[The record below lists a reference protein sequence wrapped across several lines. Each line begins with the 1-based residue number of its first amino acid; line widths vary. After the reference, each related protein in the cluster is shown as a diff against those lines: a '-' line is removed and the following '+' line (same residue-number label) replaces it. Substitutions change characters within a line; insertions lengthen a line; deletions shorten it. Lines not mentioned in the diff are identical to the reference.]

1 MKAVILTGG
10 KGTRL
15 APYTAVLPKPLLPI
29 GEIPILE
36 IILRQL
42 KHYGFSEVI
51 LACGYLAELIHAYLI
66 NNEISKELKISYHR
80 ENKPLGTAGALRSI
94 KGLNKTFLVM
104 NGDILTSM
112 DYSKLVKYHQKQKAS
127 LTIAITHKKVKLE
140 LGVLEI
146 DSNNTITDYIEKP
159 VKEFPVSTGIYV
171 YEPRVL
177 KFIKPNTYLDFP
189 SLVLKLIKARE
200 KVVGYPINDFWLD
213 MGNKDDYERA
223 VKEFEQNISA
233 FLPQND

>member
-51 LACGYLAELIHAYLI
+51 LACGYLSELIQAYLM
-66 NNEISKELKISYHR
+66 NNKISTQLKISYHR
-80 ENKPLGTAGALRSI
+80 EEQPLGTAGALATI
-94 KGLNKTFLVM
+94 KGLDETFLVM
-104 NGDILTSM
+104 NGDILTTI
-112 DYSKLVKYHQKQKAS
+112 DYSKLLQYHKESKAA
-127 LTIAITHKKVKLE
+127 LTVAITQKKVQIE
-140 LGVLEI
+140 LGVLHLNAE
-146 DSNNTITDYIEKP
+146 NKITGYEEKP
-159 VKEFPVSTGIYV
+159 VKVFPASTGIYI
-171 YEPRVL
+171 YEPRAL
-177 KFIKPNTYLDFP
+177 DFIKPNTYLDFP
-189 SLVLKLIKARE
+189 TLVMRLIEAGE
-200 KVVGYPINDFWLD
+200 QVVGCPVDAFWLD

-223 VKEFEQNISA
+223 VKEFEQNQSA
-233 FLPQND
+233 FLPEE